1 MAAIAGAL
9 LASPLAASAQQ
20 TDLVRRIGVLRIGSP
35 PDPYVEVFREALREL
50 AYVETRSFVL
60 DVRYAR
66 GDPDQLVALAAEF
79 VRPPV
84 DVLVTSGIPAILA
97 AKHATTVIPIVF
109 AAGGGDPVADGFVV
123 SLSQP
128 GGNMTGLTVGPPEL
142 EGKRLRRV
150 S

>member
-20 TDLVRRIGVLRIGSP
+20 TDRVRRIGVLRIGSP

-84 DVLVTSGIPAILA
+84 DVLVTSGIRAMLA
-97 AKHATTVIPIVF
+97 AKHATTVIIF